1 MGISIRVNTW
11 LRESGHDTLHLSEKG
26 LHRLADSAIIH
37 KASEENRIILTA
49 DMDFG
54 HLLATHKEYN
64 VSVIQFRVTDFKA
77 ANIIDKLTLVFDK
90 FVSEANSHFL
100 ITVEDNRIRYRI
112 IPI

>member
-1 MGISIRVNTW
+1 M
-11 LRESGHDTLHLSEKG
+11 
-26 LHRLADSAIIH
+26 LADIAIIY

-54 HLLATHKEYN
+54 HLLATNHERH

-90 FVSEANSHFL
+90 FVNEANVSFL
-100 ITVEDNRIRYRI
+100 ITVEDNRIRYRTL
-112 IPI
+112 PI